1 MSKFIYLYNM
11 HDIIFLPFRKATHLN
26 FVVHLLEREKGE
38 GERVRERKR
47 ERVRETEREKE
58 R

>member
-47 ERVRETEREKE
+47 ERVREKE
-58 R
+58 CE